1 MENEV
6 LEFINRRFK
15 NDCHW
20 LDGNCY
26 YFCIIL
32 KERFKSGKIVYDQI
46 KGHFMFLYEG
56 VLYDYSGIINCDT
69 YNLLDDIKGD
79 DPLLYSRLERD
90 CIW

>member
-56 VLYDYSGIINCDT
+56 ILYDYSGIINCNT
-69 YNLLDDIKGD
+69 YSLLDDIKSD